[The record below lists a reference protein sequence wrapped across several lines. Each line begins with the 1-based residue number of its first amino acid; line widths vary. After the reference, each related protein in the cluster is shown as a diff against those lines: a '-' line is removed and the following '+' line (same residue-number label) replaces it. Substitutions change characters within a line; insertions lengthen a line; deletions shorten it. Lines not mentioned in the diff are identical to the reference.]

1 MALELDWG
9 ADDKVVSVTASDFMK
24 DRWYIRYY
32 VQNDMSTR
40 YTHGIMG

>member
-24 DRWYIRYY
+24 DTKKIFRIHS
-32 VQNDMSTR
+32 QPE
-40 YTHGIMG
+40 